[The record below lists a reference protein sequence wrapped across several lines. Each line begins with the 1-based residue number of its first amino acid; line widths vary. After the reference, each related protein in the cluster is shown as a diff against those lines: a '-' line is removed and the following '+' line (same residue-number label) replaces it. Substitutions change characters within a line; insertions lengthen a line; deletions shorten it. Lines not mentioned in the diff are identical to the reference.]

1 MQFSSL
7 DLAPDLQR
15 ALVECGYSTMTPVQ
29 EQAIVP
35 ARRGKDLQVTAQ
47 TGTGKTAAFAI
58 PVLQRMLDK
67 PKETAAQRPRA
78 LILTPTREL
87 AEQIA
92 ESISAYAKFVTLS
105 VTALYGGVKMGGQ
118 ASKLKA
124 GVDIVIST
132 PGRLIEHMALGN
144 VILTDVEFVVLD
156 EADRML
162 DMGFV
167 TDVLKLIQMTANHR
181 QTLLFS
187 ATTSPAVNELSHKV
201 LKNHQQIRVA
211 KTNSTADTVHH
222 VVYPVE
228 ESRKIELFEQLLA
241 EKNWFQVLVF
251 TSTKE
256 QADRLLAGLQQRRI
270 EAAVCH
276 GDKSQGARRRAIAD
290 FKSAKLQVLIATE
303 VAARGLDIQGLDYVV
318 NFNLPYLP
326 EDYVHRIGRTGRAGA
341 QGQAISFVSREEEQT
356 LERIQKL
363 IGSKIKRVLV
373 PGFEVSNRES
383 LLKSISRKVLSG
395 RSNKVS
401 ETRID
406 LDSANKVKP
415 KAKPKAKPRVA
426 K

>member
-1 MQFSSL
+1 
-7 DLAPDLQR
+7 
-15 ALVECGYSTMTPVQ
+15 
-29 EQAIVP
+29 
-35 ARRGKDLQVTAQ
+35 
-47 TGTGKTAAFAI
+47 
-58 PVLQRMLDK
+58 
-67 PKETAAQRPRA
+67 
-78 LILTPTREL
+78 
-87 AEQIA
+87 
-92 ESISAYAKFVTLS
+92 
-105 VTALYGGVKMGGQ
+105 
-118 ASKLKA
+118 LK
-124 GVDIVIST
+124 
-132 PGRLIEHMALGN
+132 
-144 VILTDVEFVVLD
+144 
-156 EADRML
+156 
-162 DMGFV
+162 
-167 TDVLKLIQMTANHR
+167 
-181 QTLLFS
+181 
-187 ATTSPAVNELSHKV
+187 
-201 LKNHQQIRVA
+201 
-211 KTNSTADTVHH
+211 
-222 VVYPVE
+222 
-228 ESRKIELFEQLLA
+228 
-241 EKNWFQVLVF
+241 
-251 TSTKE
+251 
-256 QADRLLAGLQQRRI
+256 
-270 EAAVCH
+270 
-276 GDKSQGARRRAIAD
+276 GARRRAIAD